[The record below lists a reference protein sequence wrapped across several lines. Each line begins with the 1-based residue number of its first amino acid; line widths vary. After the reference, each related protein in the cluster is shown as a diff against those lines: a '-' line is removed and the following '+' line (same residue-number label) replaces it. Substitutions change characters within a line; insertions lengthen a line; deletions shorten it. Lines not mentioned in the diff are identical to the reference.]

1 MERLNN
7 LVKDG
12 EILPAGDFN
21 NLADIPSG
29 PLAFDESKDDR
40 RSKTSS
46 SVQNSVDG
54 TVEESG
60 ELEKV
65 RGICKVLKQEWT

>member
-1 MERLNN
+1 MKILNN

-12 EILPAGDFN
+12 EIPPAVDFN
-21 NLADIPSG
+21 FLTDIPSG
-29 PLAFDESKDDR
+29 PLAFGVSKYDR

-60 ELEKV
+60 QLEKV
-65 RGICKVLKQEWT
+65 RGVCEVLKPE